1 MANRVS
7 MKALLETG
15 VHFGHQAR
23 KWNPKME
30 PYIFTKRNG
39 IHIIDLRQ
47 TVEFLDEVYDVVRDT
62 VARGG
67 SIMFVGTKRQAQD
80 TIEREAIRCGM
91 PFVTMRWL
99 GGTLTNWKTIK
110 QRLDTLKRMEKDS
123 DEGRYDKLTKKERLM
138 IEREIERLN
147 LRMGG
152 LKVMKR
158 LPDLLFVVDARREYT
173 AVKEANTLGVPI
185 IAITD
190 TNADPDE
197 IDYIIPG
204 NDDAIRAI
212 KLITEMVAQAVLEGQ
227 AMRKAYNED
236 DEAVDFEE
244 FMSDQLEEEDDEAYL
259 GEATLAKLRAG
270 GLSFAGGRAAD
281 DDDED
286 YDDEDDYVP
295 YDDEDDYEDD
305 ED

>member
-1 MANRVS
+1 MAKHVS

-47 TVEFLDEVYDVVRDT
+47 TVEFLDEVFELVRDT
-62 VARGG
+62 VAQGG
-67 SIMFVGTKRQAQD
+67 SILYVGTKRQAQD
-80 TIEREAIRCGM
+80 IIEREAIRAGM
-91 PFVTMRWL
+91 PYINVRWL

-110 QRLDTLKRMEKDS
+110 QRLDTLKKLEKDRE
-123 DEGRYDKLTKKERLM
+123 EGRFQKLTKKERLM
-138 IEREIERLN
+138 IEREIDRLN

-152 LKVMKR
+152 LKTMKR
-158 LPDLLFVVDARREYT
+158 VPSLIFIVDSRREYT
-173 AVKEANTLGVPI
+173 AVKEANILHIPT

-212 KLITEMVAQAVLEGQ
+212 KLITETITQAVLEGQ
-227 AMRKAYNED
+227 AMRKAYAED
-236 DEAVDFEE
+236 GDEEVEFEE
-244 FMSDQLEEEDDEAYL
+244 YMGDEEADDEAYL
-259 GEATLAKLRAG
+259 GEATLAKLRKG
-270 GLSFAGGRAAD
+270 GLDFEGEDYD

-286 YDDEDDYVP
+286 
-295 YDDEDDYEDD
+295 EDD
-305 ED
+305 E

>member
-47 TVEFLDEVYDVVRDT
+47 TVEFLDEVYDIVRDT

-67 SIMFVGTKRQAQD
+67 TVMFVGTKRQAQD
-80 TIEREAIRCGM
+80 TIEREAIRSGM
-91 PFVTMRWL
+91 PFVTTRWL

-123 DEGRYDKLTKKERLM
+123 DEGRFDKLTKKERLM

-236 DEAVDFEE
+236 EEATDFEE

-270 GLSFAGGRAAD
+270 GLSFAGGRPS

-286 YDDEDDYVP
+286 FDDEEY
-295 YDDEDDYEDD
+295 EDDFEDD